1 MRIFVKLLALF
12 ALITLFGYGVRM
24 AVAPDVLPIG
34 DREQAGWDVHIAF
47 LLMAVQN
54 IGLIGMAI
62 VAVLAVSTQIK
73 RLLAP

>member
-1 MRIFVKLLALF
+1 MRIFLKLLGLF

-24 AVAPDVLPIG
+24 VVAPDVLPIG